1 MPGRAVVAVLG
12 DGGFMFGANEMATAV
27 AHDIGVVALVFNDNA
42 YGNVK
47 RIQQNNFEGRTVVSD
62 LVNPDF
68 VKLAESFGMHAQK
81 VTTPEALRPALKAAI
96 AANAPA
102 LIEIPVGE
110 FPDPWSFFFRKKV
123 RGSAP
128 GWSMKGPD

>member
-1 MPGRAVVAVLG
+1 MPDRAVVALHG
-12 DGGFMFGANEMATAV
+12 DGGFMFGVQEMATAV
-27 AHDIGVVALVFNDNA
+27 AHNIGVVALVFNDNA

-47 RIQQNNFEGRTVVSD
+47 RIQQSNYEGRTVASD

-68 VKLAESFGMHAQK
+68 VRLAESFGMRTER
-81 VTTPEALRPALKAAI
+81 VTTPEALRPALRAAI
-96 AANAPA
+96 KANAPA

-123 RGSAP
+123 RGRAS
-128 GWSMKGPD
+128 S

>member
-1 MPGRAVVAVLG
+1 
-12 DGGFMFGANEMATAV
+12 MATAV
-27 AHDIGVVALVFNDNA
+27 AHNIGVVALVFNDNA

-47 RIQQNNFEGRTVVSD
+47 RIQEKVYEGRTVASH

-68 VKLAESFGMHAQK
+68 VRLAESFGMRSER
-81 VTTPEALRPALKAAI
+81 VTTPEALRPVLKAAI
-96 AANAPA
+96 KANAPA

-123 RGSAP
+123 RGTAP
-128 GWSMKGPD
+128 SWSMKGPD